1 MGRHSMGEFEH
12 LVLLAALR
20 LGPEAYGVPIIAEIE
35 GRTGRDVSQAAAYL
49 TLKRLEK
56 KGWLTGRAGKG
67 GEERGGR
74 ERRYFDVTEEG
85 RRRLAASRAGLMSM
99 WDGVAQ
105 ELGG

>member
-12 LVLLAALR
+12 LVLLAVLR

-35 GRTGRDVSQAAAYL
+35 ERTGREVSQAAAYL

-56 KGWLTGRAGKG
+56 KGWLTSRPEKG
-67 GEERGGR
+67 GEERGSR

-85 RRRLAASRAGLMSM
+85 RRRLTASRAGLMNM
-99 WDGVAQ
+99 WAGVAQ